1 MRTLLE
7 FASLIV
13 FFVLYKFYDIYVATA
28 GLMVTAVIQIALCKV
43 IYKDLT
49 KQELITFGMIM
60 VFGALTLA
68 FQSPDFIIWKVTLIK
83 FLFAGI
89 LIGSQVMGHNLLK
102 KMMGKELVVADNIW
116 NQVNIAWAG
125 FFALTGVLNLYVA
138 YNYSEEFWV
147 EFKTFWMF
155 GITIVFMVLSMVYL
169 FKKRKTS

>member
-13 FFVLYKFYDIYVATA
+13 FFILYKFYDIYVATA
-28 GLMVTAVIQIALCKV
+28 GLMVTAVIQTILCKI
-43 IYKDLT
+43 IYKEIT
-49 KQELITFGMIM
+49 KQELITFAMIM
-60 VFGALTLA
+60 VFGTLTLA

-83 FLFAGI
+83 FLFTGI
-89 LIGSQVMGHNLLK
+89 LIGAQIMGHNLLK
-102 KMMGKELVVADNIW
+102 KMMGKELVVADKVW
-116 NQVNIAWAG
+116 NQVNIAWAA

-147 EFKTFWMF
+147 EFKTFWML
-155 GITIVFMVLSMVYL
+155 GITLVFMVVSMVYL